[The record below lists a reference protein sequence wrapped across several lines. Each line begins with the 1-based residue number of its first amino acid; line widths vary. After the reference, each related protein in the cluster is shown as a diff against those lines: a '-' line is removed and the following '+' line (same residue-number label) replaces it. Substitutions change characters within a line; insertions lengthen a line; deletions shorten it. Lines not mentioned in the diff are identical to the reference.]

1 MKQLNISCS
10 ELRHSPFKLLFKTVY
25 MRKRDRSDRLSLFNG
40 KIDETA
46 IFNKVLTQA
55 EVSQV
60 YNNGYAADLTSLS
73 PISWWRL
80 GEDAYFVGND
90 ITIPNQI
97 SARKAC
103 SASFS

>member
-1 MKQLNISCS
+1 
-10 ELRHSPFKLLFKTVY
+10 